1 MRVDNTV
8 RAGSAGDRA
17 NEAWGFGA
25 SDLTTAAPLCAAA
38 EFSEMVG
45 EMVIAETPRLFAVV

>member
-1 MRVDNTV
+1 
-8 RAGSAGDRA
+8 
-17 NEAWGFGA
+17 
-25 SDLTTAAPLCAAA
+25 LCAAA